1 MSEQKTQSYV
11 NEAEERAAIMKRIEA
26 SNAAQER
33 YAKKQYKMSLI
44 SAGANVIVLCLAV
57 FLIFTMLPKINA
69 TFENLNAVMENVEPI
84 TEELSTVDIEGMVG
98 NIDDLVVGSSDSL
111 NQAMKKINAIDI
123 EKLNNAIGNLNDA
136 VEPLAKFANMF
147 K

>member
-1 MSEQKTQSYV
+1 M
-11 NEAEERAAIMKRIEA
+11 EERRMPYYGGVEDRDAIMKRIEA

-44 SAGANVIVLCLAV
+44 SAGANVLVLGLVV
-57 FLIFTMLPKINA
+57 FLIVTLLPKINS
-69 TFENLNAVMENVEPI
+69 TFENLNVVMENIETI
-84 TEELSTVDIEGMVG
+84 TNELTAVDIEGMVD
-98 NIDDLVVGSSDSL
+98 NIDDLVSGSSESL
-111 NQAMKKINAIDI
+111 NQAMEKINAIDI
-123 EKLNNAIGNLNDA
+123 NKLNSAIENLNDA